1 VSGGDPVVKAR
12 EDEMASGSRLRVAL
26 TGLVAMTAWQAFAA
40 DTPVKI
46 GVLTDMSGFVADI
59 SGAGSVLAARMAV
72 EDFGGSVLGR
82 PIEIVS
88 GDHQNKPDVGA
99 AVVRRW
105 LDSEGVDAIADVPTS
120 SVGLAVQEITRT
132 KSRLFINSAGSSG
145 DFTGKACSPLANQ
158 WNIDTYTVANGVPR
172 VLIQRGLDTWSF
184 VTADYTFGLALE
196 RDATAAIAKAG
207 GKVLGSVKHP
217 LNNHDFSSFLLQAQ
231 AMGAKVIGFANG
243 SGDTIRSIQQA
254 REFGLV
260 DDKRRIAAF
269 ILHVT
274 DVHALGLEVAQGT
287 LVMDTFYWD
296 RNSETK
302 AWSQRFMARN
312 NGRPPSAVQAGAY
325 SAVLHYLKA
334 IAAAG
339 TKEAAPVSA
348 KMKDLKIDDA
358 LIKEGFIREDGRV
371 VKDYYLLE
379 VKKPSELKYPWDY
392 FKVTAIVPG
401 NEVTRPLSEGNC
413 PLVAG
418 K

>member
-1 VSGGDPVVKAR
+1 MRRNAR
-12 EDEMASGSRLRVAL
+12 LLAAMAGLSAALL
-26 TGLVAMTAWQAFAA
+26 TGPIIAA
-40 DTPVKI
+40 DSPVKI
-46 GVLTDMSGFVADI
+46 GILTDMSGFVSDI

-72 EDFGGSVLGR
+72 EDFGGSVLGK
-82 PIEIVS
+82 PVEIIS
-88 GDHQNKPDVGA
+88 GDHQNKPDIGA
-99 AVVRRW
+99 GIVRRW
-105 LDSEGVDAIADVPTS
+105 LDSEGVDAVADVPTS
-120 SVGLAVQEITRT
+120 SVGLAVQEITRA
-132 KSRLFINSAGSSG
+132 KSRMFVNSAGSSG

-172 VLIQRGLDTWSF
+172 VLIGRGLDTWSF

-196 RDATAAIAKAG
+196 RDATAAITKAG

-217 LNNHDFSSFLLQAQ
+217 INNHDFSSFLLQAQ

-243 SGDTIRSIQQA
+243 SGDTIKSIQQA
-254 REFGLV
+254 KEFGLV

-274 DVHALGLEVAQGT
+274 DVHALGLEAAQGT

-296 RNSETK
+296 RNEETK

-312 NGRPPSAVQAGAY
+312 NGRPPTAIHAGAY
-325 SAVLHYLKA
+325 SAVGHYLKA
-334 IAAAG
+334 IQAAG
-339 TKEAAPVSA
+339 SKDAEPVAA
-348 KMKDLKIDDA
+348 KMKELRINDA
-358 LIKEGFIREDGRV
+358 LIKDGFIREDGRV

-379 VKKPSELKYPWDY
+379 VKKPSESKYPFDY
-392 FKVTAIVPG
+392 FKVAATVPG
-401 NEVTRPLSEGNC
+401 AEVTRPLAEGGC